1 MYQELHDDFINV
13 IAPQIKTF
21 EPRITSLAEG
31 LVTRQIPEQ
40 IGYSPSEPVVF
51 IGLSKVENENVNG
64 VLDRIFNNRQEGDT
78 ILLRRLLGIGEDTVE
93 GFHSGAIE
101 AKGLREITLDVQ
113 EAYLQLRGMA
123 LEGDLTTIPE
133 ISKIR
138 GYDPSYFGGK
148 QNYTGPMPSAKEIR
162 AVQKELQR
170 RSQEALADFPETIT
184 VYRFGEQE
192 TNPSFTLNPT
202 YDPVAAGITGMT
214 SARMAGTSGAKMEA
228 FTVKKKD
235 ILFAMDIRGGPINIF
250 DVPEAEVLIRPSVSM
265 RVARK
270 PITIVNDLQAGNKE
284 LGNLI
289 EDSATN
295 TLEKLKLVNESAK
308 QIKLTDRSIALM
320 NDVENIIEGRE
331 SLYDWFIHGDTPV
344 MIDGV
349 DQRIPYK
356 KIKYFDSW
364 EEYMNAAKG
373 DDVFGHDN
381 FIEIP
386 INGTLNMDEARGLLD
401 DVLNLNMLNILTVRE
416 MRVVLNWWVYIP
428 PRRSREA
435 MEVELSNLEPMVVL
449 IILDLV

>member
-1 MYQELHDDFINV
+1 M
-13 IAPQIKTF
+13 
-21 EPRITSLAEG
+21 
-31 LVTRQIPEQ
+31 
-40 IGYSPSEPVVF
+40 
-51 IGLSKVENENVNG
+51 
-64 VLDRIFNNRQEGDT
+64 
-78 ILLRRLLGIGEDTVE
+78 GIGEDTVE

-386 INGTLNMDEARGLLD
+386 INGTINMDEARGLLD
-401 DVLNLNMLNILTVRE
+401 DVLNRMAR
-416 MRVVLNWWVYIP
+416 
-428 PRRSREA
+428 
-435 MEVELSNLEPMVVL
+435 
-449 IILDLV
+449 